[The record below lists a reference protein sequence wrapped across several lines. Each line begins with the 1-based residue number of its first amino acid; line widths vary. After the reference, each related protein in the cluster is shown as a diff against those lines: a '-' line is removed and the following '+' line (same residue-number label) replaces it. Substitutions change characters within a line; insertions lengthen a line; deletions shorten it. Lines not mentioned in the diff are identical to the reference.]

1 MVSGSVEANDLWG
14 ATHRPVNGYLGAEEL
29 SRGALGFGVCV
40 VDGRV
45 QSCACDVVVTG
56 HFEANQ
62 DDNEGGVDALLS

>member
-1 MVSGSVEANDLWG
+1 MKANDLWG
-14 ATHRPVNGYLGAEEL
+14 ATHRPVNGYLGAERL
-29 SRGALGFGVCV
+29 SREVLEASVCV

-45 QSCACDVVVTG
+45 RSCARDVVVTG